1 MSAIEETMEKLQQ
14 GVDGV
19 FESKNYKQYLKTM
32 SKFHSYS
39 VSNCILIGLQRPDA
53 SRVAGYTAWRDKFH
67 RQVVKGEKGIKII
80 APTFGKRKQE
90 VEKMDETGQ
99 KILDENGNPVREV
112 QESEYRG
119 FRVTT
124 VFDISQTEGEPLP
137 ELVSELIG
145 PVEGFDDYMD
155 SIKDLS
161 PVPIRFDTMEGST
174 AKGYYS
180 PARQEIVIRR
190 GMSEEQTLKTALH
203 EVAHCRLG
211 HGSEDDH
218 EDRRTHEV
226 QAESVAYCCCCELGL
241 DTSDYSFGYIAG
253 WSSGK
258 EQKELKASLDVIREQ
273 ADQMI
278 SGIETKMAQ
287 IMEMRAQNET
297 MEEQKIQVQGIK
309 MAM

>member
-14 GVDGV
+14 GVNDV
-19 FESKNYKQYLKTM
+19 FEGEKYKEYLKCQA
-32 SKFHSYS
+32 KFHNYS
-39 VSNCILIGLQRPDA
+39 VNNCILIGLQKPNA
-53 SRVAGYTAWRDKFH
+53 SRVAGYTTWRDRFH

-99 KILDENGNPVREV
+99 KILDENGNPVRED

-119 FRVTT
+119 FRITT

-155 SIKDLS
+155 SVKELS
-161 PVPIRFDTMEGST
+161 PVPIRFDQIESG

-180 PARQEIVIRR
+180 PAKQEIVIRR

-211 HGSEDDH
+211 HGSEDNHD
-218 EDRRTHEV
+218 DQRTREV

-258 EQKELKASLDVIREQ
+258 EQKELKASLQTIRDQ

-278 SGIETKMAQ
+278 TAIESKMQ
-287 IMEMRAQNET
+287 VIMERR
-297 MEEQKIQVQGIK
+297 MERQMKPEPEMGRTVKFS
-309 MAM
+309 M

>member
-1 MSAIEETMEKLQQ
+1 
-14 GVDGV
+14 
-19 FESKNYKQYLKTM
+19 
-32 SKFHSYS
+32 
-39 VSNCILIGLQRPDA
+39 
-53 SRVAGYTAWRDKFH
+53 
-67 RQVVKGEKGIKII
+67 
-80 APTFGKRKQE
+80 
-90 VEKMDETGQ
+90 MDETGQ

-226 QAESVAYCCCCELGL
+226 QAESVAYCCCCALGL

-258 EQKELKASLDVIREQ
+258 E
-273 ADQMI
+273 
-278 SGIETKMAQ
+278 
-287 IMEMRAQNET
+287 
-297 MEEQKIQVQGIK
+297 
-309 MAM
+309 